1 MSFFCSEINLSYCDI
16 LHGYIICSV
25 YHKFSNICKPEEGW
39 YLGKG
44 GGGGRGTQ
52 QMLMRGGSAPRSNP
66 LPFYIQFFHE
76 KRYPF
81 GKPSIDKWYPVHKP
95 CLELNG
101 PRCSC

>member
-44 GGGGRGTQ
+44 GGGKGDAANVNAGR
-52 QMLMRGGSAPRSNP
+52 LRSKVQP
-66 LPFYIQFFHE
+66 LTLLYTIFSRKKVPL
-76 KRYPF
+76 
-81 GKPSIDKWYPVHKP
+81 W
-95 CLELNG
+95 
-101 PRCSC
+101 